1 MGGPLVDRQGRAIGV
16 NTYKSSLGESIGLAV
31 AIDHAR
37 ALLEGDDSPPPV
49 EIAEI
54 AETAVSTED
63 KDLEAI
69 LDPAQR
75 PNRARNDFLVSMY
88 RLSKQA
94 NLVDSLWQQNR
105 GRCLWRVSAGPT
117 PGREWFGI
125 LGRPWSSVT
134 ERVSECRAVLNE
146 IVLLASGVRFGLR
159 TAETEAEQAG
169 VSRTWRRYMR
179 REYRLDWSDWE
190 Y

>member
-1 MGGPLVDRQGRAIGV
+1 MPEPFLRA
-16 NTYKSSLGESIGLAV
+16 TT
-31 AIDHAR
+31 
-37 ALLEGDDSPPPV
+37 SPPPV

-75 PNRARNDFLVSMY
+75 PNRARNDFLASMY

-117 PGREWFGI
+117 HSRQWFGI
-125 LGRPWSSVT
+125 LGRPWCSIT
-134 ERVSECRAVLNE
+134 EQLSDCRAVLNE
-146 IVLLASGVRFGLR
+146 IVLLAGGVRFGVQ
-159 TAETEAEQAG
+159 TAEAEAEQVG
-169 VSRTWRRYMR
+169 GSRTWRRYMR
-179 REYRLDWSDWE
+179 REYRLNRSDWE